1 MPKASQALKRY
12 GHKLVIA
19 NELNTRKNRVILVS
33 EKDHEEII
41 IKNDENVEI
50 ESIIVN
56 RVIERHNK
64 YIVDN
69 A

>member
-1 MPKASQALKRY
+1 M
-12 GHKLVIA
+12 IA

-41 IKNDENVEI
+41 VKNDENVEI

-64 YIVDN
+64 YIVEN